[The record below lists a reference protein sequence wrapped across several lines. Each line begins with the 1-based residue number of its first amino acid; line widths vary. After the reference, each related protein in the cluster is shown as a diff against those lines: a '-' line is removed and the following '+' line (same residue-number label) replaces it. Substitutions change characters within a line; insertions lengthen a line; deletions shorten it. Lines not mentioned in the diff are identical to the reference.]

1 MELTRRTLLKTT
13 AGLSTAAVRGH
24 AKDRPPNLLF
34 LIADD
39 HARYV
44 LGCEGNAKAITPN
57 LDRFA
62 SEGTRCGRHYCN
74 SPVCTPSRQ
83 SIFTGQLPHSAG
95 VTVLSTPL
103 SEDKPTLAKQL
114 AGHGYD
120 TAVFGKMHF
129 NRPGHPGLHGLQT
142 AVTEDVVAKR
152 WAADG
157 GKRPVPQD
165 VATKP
170 PWHPFKDPARIWL
183 NADKLPFPRY
193 YDEMRSTWTAR
204 NACQYL
210 DQHRK
215 SQFALWVSLFDPHS
229 PFDFPVEDKDA
240 FDPTSFKP
248 PQAGP
253 EDGVADPADLP
264 RPLTAG

>member
-13 AGLSTAAVRGH
+13 AALSGAAVRGH

-34 LIADD
+34 LMADD

-44 LGCEGNAKAITPN
+44 LGCEGNTKAITPN
-57 LDRFA
+57 LDRLA

-103 SEDKPTLAKQL
+103 SEEKPTLAKQL

-129 NRPGHPGLHGLQT
+129 NRPGRPGSS
-142 AVTEDVVAKR
+142 R
-152 WAADG
+152 FADG
-157 GKRPVPQD
+157 
-165 VATKP
+165 
-170 PWHPFKDPARIWL
+170 
-183 NADKLPFPRY
+183 
-193 YDEMRSTWTAR
+193 R
-204 NACQYL
+204 NGGCSC
-210 DQHRK
+210 K
-215 SQFALWVSLFDPHS
+215 AL
-229 PFDFPVEDKDA
+229 
-240 FDPTSFKP
+240 
-248 PQAGP
+248 GC
-253 EDGVADPADLP
+253 G
-264 RPLTAG
+264 RR